1 MHKQKGFTIVELLI
15 VIVVIGILAAITI
28 VAFTGVQARAR
39 DSQRKSDLAA
49 IAKAVAI
56 RGVENSTALH
66 YGTACASGNSGFFNQ
81 TGTSETGS
89 NYGTQSAMDCLRTE
103 ANITSTFRDPTG
115 RTSCPN
121 GTGATCYIY
130 MFASCSGATYIYAH
144 LETLPLDST
153 ATDGT
158 CQSAY
163 DSSYGMNYYVRAL

>member
-15 VIVVIGILAAITI
+15 VIVVIGVLAAITI
-28 VAFTGVQARAR
+28 VAFNGIQGRAR
-39 DSQRKSDLAA
+39 DSQRKSDLSA
-49 IAKAVAI
+49 IAKAINVRA
-56 RGVENSTALH
+56 VENSNPLQ
-66 YGTACASGNSGFFNQ
+66 YGTTCASGTSGFFTQ

-103 ANITSTFRDPTG
+103 ANITATFRDPTG

-130 MFASCSGATYIYAH
+130 MFASCGGAMYVYAH
-144 LETLPLDST
+144 LETQPLDST

-158 CQSAY
+158 CQAAY
-163 DSSYGMNYYVRAL
+163 DSSYGMNYFVRAI